1 MKMASSVAAA
11 AALAL
16 IAGSYSAPADAQ
28 KKGKQEKGK
37 QAAAAPAQP
46 AGWTA
51 KLSKPEAVALQAVDK
66 AIAAKDWAA
75 ASTALAAA
83 QPIATSPDARYFIG
97 QYQYSIGIGT
107 ANQQLQLQG
116 VDAMAASGG
125 GDPTRMAPLFKVQW
139 QQAVQAKDWAKAEAA
154 NARWAQLAP
163 NDPELPLATAEMK
176 FRQNKPAEAYPLF
189 QRVISTQE
197 AAGQTVGEPLY
208 LFALQSA
215 ANAKM
220 WPQALTVSKTLIQKY
235 PNQKNWRNALLIFR
249 QSSSGESASQLDTLR
264 LMRAAKSLDTRDEY
278 LALADLLARGRFYS
292 EAKTVIEEG
301 YASGKLPRGTA
312 DATAILTEVNARI
325 APDRAAL
332 PPLESRA
339 RSGANGEFALKIA
352 EGYYG
357 HGDYAKAAEL
367 YRMALQKGGVE
378 SNLVNTRLGMALA
391 LGGQKAEAQAAFK
404 AVGGAR
410 TALAS
415 YWLLWLSQRA

>member
-11 AALAL
+11 AALAM
-16 IAGSYSAPADAQ
+16 IAGSYSVPADAQ
-28 KKGKQEKGK
+28 KKGK

-46 AGWTA
+46 AQWA
-51 KLSKPEAVALQAVDK
+51 PKLSKEEAVALQAVEK
-66 AIAAKDWAA
+66 ALTAKDWAA
-75 ASTALAAA
+75 ASAALAAA
-83 QPIATSPDARYFIG
+83 QPIATSPDGRYFIG
-97 QYQYSIGIGT
+97 QYQYSIGTGT
-107 ANQQLQLQG
+107 SNQQLQLQG

-125 GDPTRMAPLFKVQW
+125 GDPSRMAPIFKVQW

-163 NDPELPLATAEMK
+163 NDPELPLAMAEMK
-176 FRQNKPAEAYPLF
+176 FRQNKPAEAFPLF
-189 QRVISTQE
+189 QRAIATQE
-197 AAGQTVGEPLY
+197 AAGQTVAEPLY

-220 WPQALTVSKTLIQKY
+220 WPQALTISKTLITKY
-235 PNQKNWRNALLIFR
+235 PNPKNWRNALLIFR
-249 QSSSGESASQLDTLR
+249 QSGSGESSSQLDTLR

-292 EAKTVIEEG
+292 ESKNVLEEG
-301 YASGKLPRGTA
+301 FASGKLPRGTA
-312 DATAILTEVNARI
+312 DATAIMTEVSARI

-332 PPLESRA
+332 PPLEARA
-339 RSGANGEFALKIA
+339 RSGATGEFALKIA

-367 YRMALQKGGVE
+367 YRVALQKGGVDA
-378 SNLVNTRLGMALA
+378 NLVNTRLGMALA
-391 LGGQKAEAQAAFK
+391 LGGRRAEAEAAFK

-410 TALAS
+410 SALAS
-415 YWLLWLSQRA
+415 YWQLWLAQRA